1 MFKLALSPKARGL
14 LKLAREDRVAARKL
28 MSDLDLDAQV
38 ALVCETPVAQRSELI
53 DLSTQSEALIAQ
65 LPPAELCFT
74 AKAIG
79 LHDAGWLLEHTTAEQ
94 LVACFD
100 LDVWNAG
107 VPERAKLDEWLG
119 ALAHAGEA
127 TLLRAAHALDMEL
140 IVLEVRSR
148 ARVTLKPNGDDSW
161 EPPDASHTLDGQF
174 YLEPLRD
181 DDDFADLLTFLR
193 VLFQHDYWIY
203 YRLLQGA
210 QWELESDAEEWALR
224 WRDGRLQDLGFP
236 PYVDAKRVYA
246 FVRPDQLGALQKP
259 EELHAVGEWSLPV
272 WMPQLPISRD
282 QELALFRALAQL
294 SPEERRPHAFAF
306 MALANRVAMA
316 DELPLGDAE
325 SMPLALEKA
334 ARTASRGLEYVAQA
348 NGVALPEVLR
358 RATLERLFRV
368 GHQLDV
374 RDDLT
379 RPPRLRDEGDDD
391 EGETAGAD
399 EEQSDA

>member
-1 MFKLALSPKARGL
+1 MFKPALSPQAREL
-14 LKLAREDRVAARKL
+14 LGLARKDRVAARKA
-28 MSDLDLDAQV
+28 MSDLDLEAQV
-38 ALVCETPVAQRSELI
+38 ALVCETPVARRSELI
-53 DLSTQSEALIAQ
+53 DLSLQSEALIAQ

-74 AKAIG
+74 AKAVG
-79 LHDAGWLLEHTTAEQ
+79 LHDSGWLLEHATEEQ
-94 LVACFD
+94 LVACLD

-107 VPERAKLDEWLG
+107 VPERTKLDEWLA
-119 ALAHAGEA
+119 ALANAGEP

-140 IVLEVRSR
+140 FVLEVRSR

-193 VLFQHDYWIY
+193 VLFEHDYWVY

-236 PYVDAKRVYA
+236 PFEDAKRVYA
-246 FVRPDQLGALQKP
+246 FVKPEQLGALQKA

-272 WMPQLPISRD
+272 WMPQLPVSRD

-294 SPEERRPHAFAF
+294 SPDERRPHAFAF

-325 SMPLALEKA
+325 SMPIALEKA
-334 ARTASRGLEYVAQA
+334 ARVASRGLEHIAAA
-348 NGVALPEVLR
+348 NAVPLPEVLR

-368 GHQLDV
+368 GHQLEV
-374 RDDLT
+374 RDHLA
-379 RPPRLRDEGDDD
+379 RPVRPRDEGEGGAEGTDDA
-391 EGETAGAD
+391 GEDA
-399 EEQSDA
+399 SDS